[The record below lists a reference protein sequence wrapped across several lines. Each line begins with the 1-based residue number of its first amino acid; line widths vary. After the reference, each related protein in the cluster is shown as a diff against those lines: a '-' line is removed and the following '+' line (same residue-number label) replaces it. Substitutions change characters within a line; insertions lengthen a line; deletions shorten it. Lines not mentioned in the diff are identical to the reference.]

1 MLVLVGALGHHHRG
15 FAHTGQFEELVLDL
29 ADFNP
34 EAADLDLRVTPPQ
47 KLELPVRQAAAIIA
61 APVHALTRAKRIWQ
75 ERALRAF
82 GVVNVSAANTHPGE
96 DDLSGRAQG
105 HRLQLL
111 VHDVDE
117 HIVDGAAQRNA
128 FSLRRA
134 VHDLVVGIVRGLG
147 ESIGVHQLDA
157 RLDREPALDQL
168 LLEGLAR
175 GHYVFEIL
183 ELAWVLAQIGH
194 ENFEVGRHD
203 LYDIDPRGDDLVNE
217 ALRVED
223 HLLVDDQG
231 APTDQKRGNQ
241 LPQRNVEEL
250 GRRLGHQ

>member
-1 MLVLVGALGHHHRG
+1 MLVLAGAVGHHHRA
-15 FAHTGQFEELVLDL
+15 FAHNGQFQELILDL

-34 EAADLDLRVTPPQ
+34 EAADLDLRVAPPQ

-82 GVVNVSAANTHPGE
+82 GVVNVSAAHTHAGE
-96 DDLSGRAQG
+96 DDLTGHANG

-111 VHDVDE
+111 VDDVDE

-134 VHDLVVGIVRGLG
+134 VHDLVVGVVRGLG
-147 ESIGVHQLDA
+147 EYVCVHQLDEG
-157 RLDREPALDQL
+157 LEREPALDQL

-175 GHYVFEIL
+175 GHDVLQIL

-194 ENFEVGRHD
+194 EDFEVRRHD
-203 LYDIDPRGDDLVNE
+203 LYDIDPCVNDLVNE
-217 ALRVED
+217 TLRVED
-223 HLLVDDQG
+223 QLLLEDQG
-231 APTDQKRGNQ
+231 APTDQQRGNQ
-241 LPQRNVEEL
+241 LPQR
-250 GRRLGHQ
+250 

>member
-1 MLVLVGALGHHHRG
+1 MLVLVGTLAHHHRA
-15 FAHTGQFEELVLDL
+15 FAHTGQFQEPILDL

-47 KLELPVRQAAAIIA
+47 KLELSVRQAAAIIA
-61 APVHALTRAKRIWQ
+61 APVHAPPRAARILQ

-82 GVVNVSAANTHPGE
+82 GVVDVPAAHTHAGE
-96 DDLSGRAQG
+96 DDLTGRAQG

-134 VHDLVVGIVRGLG
+134 VHDLVVGIIRGLG
-147 ESIGVHQLDA
+147 ESLGVHQLDA
-157 RLDREPALDQL
+157 GLDREPALDQL

-175 GHYVFEIL
+175 RHYVFEIL
-183 ELAWVLAQIGH
+183 ELASVLAQIRH
-194 ENFEVGRHD
+194 EDFEVRRHD
-203 LYDIDPRGDDLVNE
+203 LYDIDTCGDDL
-217 ALRVED
+217 
-223 HLLVDDQG
+223 
-231 APTDQKRGNQ
+231 
-241 LPQRNVEEL
+241 
-250 GRRLGHQ
+250 